1 MEGNQFYSNP
11 LLLILISPKKYLQ
24 STSGFVF
31 DHTSGHPG
39 LARLTHPMNQHTLQ
53 LFFPVSAHSE
63 ELHLAFRM
71 PPHSSPVTVPWPRPA
86 SLSFEPQTI
95 ISPSLR
101 WDPRPLGHSNA
112 TFLRPAVSTPS
123 FPSPSKLCSSLQ
135 PHPAAGP
142 RGLAA
147 KSYRQCCCRLISS
160 SNLTSRQH

>member
-11 LLLILISPKKYLQ
+11 LLLILISPKKYLH

-39 LARLTHPMNQHTLQ
+39 LARLTHPMNQQ
-53 LFFPVSAHSE
+53 PCRFFSQCQRIPKSSTWPSA
-63 ELHLAFRM
+63 R
-71 PPHSSPVTVPWPRPA
+71 RPIPLPSLSLGPA
-86 SLSFEPQTI
+86 QPLSFEPQTI

-135 PHPAAGP
+135 PHPSAGP